1 MRTIPLLL
9 LVPLAWPSF
18 DFAAPA
24 LPQPSSANVWQQA
37 QKTNAADAFTYS
49 RFTLEGKFL
58 TPSHDLVTNRPAFV
72 VDCIPAKESP
82 RGKSTF
88 LTGSLVVGTTLK
100 IVYVE
105 PEEIRGISYF
115 PKVVVRYRTDDAK
128 KAEQEQWSPSSDKAS
143 ASVPKHSLKEILR
156 AHTVAITAN
165 DDHGRKIAMRFA
177 QKGEVRLWSCYSLCH
192 HRKIRTACT
201 ERAPRRAPAMG

>member
-1 MRTIPLLL
+1 MRIPGIANQENGTMKTIPLLL

-18 DFAAPA
+18 GFAASA
-24 LPQPSSANVWQQA
+24 LPQPSSAHVWQQS
-37 QKTNAADAFTYS
+37 QRTNAADAFTYS

-58 TPSHDLVTNRPAFV
+58 TPSDGLVPNRPALV
-72 VDCIPAKESP
+72 VDCIPAEESP
-82 RGKSTF
+82 RGRSTF
-88 LTGSLVVGTTLK
+88 LTGNLIVGTTLK
-100 IVYVE
+100 IVYIE

-143 ASVPKHSLKEILR
+143 ASVPKQSLKEILR

-165 DDHGRKIAMRFA
+165 DDHGRKIAMRFEMPDPTLVE
-177 QKGEVRLWSCYSLCH
+177 QSCNVD
-192 HRKIRTACT
+192 
-201 ERAPRRAPAMG
+201 EN